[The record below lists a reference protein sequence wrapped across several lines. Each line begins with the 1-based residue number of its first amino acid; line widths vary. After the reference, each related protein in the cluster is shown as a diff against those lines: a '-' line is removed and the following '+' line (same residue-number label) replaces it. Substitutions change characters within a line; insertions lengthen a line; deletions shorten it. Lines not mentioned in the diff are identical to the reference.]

1 MQFSFKTMN
10 PDLKGAL
17 EKLAKGENEVIPLKP
32 EDVMEIHSQMLIQFG
47 GTDGIRDQG
56 LFESVCATPYQSV
69 FGQDL
74 YPTAIDKAAKYLFDF
89 SNYQVFVDGNKR
101 TGLMT
106 AFAMLAANNM
116 MLTLSEEQ
124 MVFLTLD
131 IANHKIETSE
141 QVADVLKENV
151 KFMDRNET
159 AKEYEQLSEEV
170 SKEISEQTMQNEP
183 VL

>member
-1 MQFSFKTMN
+1 MTFSFNTMN
-10 PDLKGAL
+10 QELKGAL
-17 EKLAKGENEVIPLKP
+17 EKLAKGQDEITPLQP
-32 EDVMEIHSQMLIQFG
+32 EDVMEIHTNMLLQFG
-47 GTDGIRDQG
+47 GSDGIRDQG
-56 LFESVCATPYQSV
+56 LFESVCAAPYQSV

-116 MLTLSEEQ
+116 MLTMSEEQ
-124 MVFLTLD
+124 MVFVTMD
-131 IANHKIETSE
+131 IANHKIEEVS
-141 QVADVLKENV
+141 QVAKILKENV
-151 KFMDRNET
+151 KFMDRGQVME
-159 AKEYEQLSEEV
+159 EYETLAEEV
-170 SKEISEQTMQNEP
+170 DAQNSAQKDENML